1 MASSRKTY
9 DTEILSIRKVFAYD
23 SNNAPIPANRCLTAN
38 GSGGTYWAALSTIGS
53 IPAYNQFNV
62 NGMLFEATDP
72 FNTLTL
78 STYQGIGFVRN
89 STTKEVG
96 FYAKAFQ
103 QFDISG
109 GNTLKAYSNATL
121 TPTVKFVGKQGVH
134 VSADPLTNTLTITG
148 EPTNISTGI
157 YGYYQINVISNAST
171 LTTDAIG
178 NTNSQVLTAT
188 SPSTVLKVIGVG
200 DIQLTTNTTS
210 NAYFISIS
218 TFTSKGYLDMSGVA
232 YGTLS
237 SAMSTVSTLFA
248 TREYASTLS
257 GSNTSTLYS
266 ELSNVST
273 GIQAKFAYDNQ
284 NLLLNYTPIAT
295 FNVFSNTTNT
305 TLNTFVNIRSTL
317 GTQFENSNMA
327 GIAFNARQLYI
338 SSAHFR
344 LDSLSSAIFKE
355 PNVTLTYSPSLI
367 FSSNNAPSRVMGVS
381 TFVRVNLTILS
392 NTMVERP
399 WMATNSNASNVFTDT
414 CFFEMNQTDILA
426 NITSTFTIGHLID
439 QWFVGGS
446 GIQSQ
451 NVLNATP
458 NQNSLKISLAR

>member
-1 MASSRKTY
+1 
-9 DTEILSIRKVFAYD
+9 
-23 SNNAPIPANRCLTAN
+23 
-38 GSGGTYWAALSTIGS
+38 
-53 IPAYNQFNV
+53 
-62 NGMLFEATDP
+62 
-72 FNTLTL
+72 
-78 STYQGIGFVRN
+78 
-89 STTKEVG
+89 
-96 FYAKAFQ
+96 
-103 QFDISG
+103 
-109 GNTLKAYSNATL
+109 
-121 TPTVKFVGKQGVH
+121 
-134 VSADPLTNTLTITG
+134 
-148 EPTNISTGI
+148 
-157 YGYYQINVISNAST
+157 
-171 LTTDAIG
+171 
-178 NTNSQVLTAT
+178 
-188 SPSTVLKVIGVG
+188 
-200 DIQLTTNTTS
+200 
-210 NAYFISIS
+210 
-218 TFTSKGYLDMSGVA
+218 
-232 YGTLS
+232 
-237 SAMSTVSTLFA
+237 MSTASTLFA

-257 GSNTSTLYS
+257 SSNYSTLLT

-295 FNVFSNTTNT
+295 FNVFSNATNT
-305 TLNTFVNIRSTL
+305 SLNTFVNIRSTF

-367 FSSNNAPSRVMGVS
+367 FSSNNAPPRVMGVS

-414 CFFEMNQTDILA
+414 CFFEMNQTEMLA

-451 NVLNATP
+451 NVLNATT
-458 NQNSLKISLAR
+458 NHNSLKISLAR